1 MKMPR
6 IVLIGN
12 CQIHS
17 LAEAL
22 RFFCPRSFVK
32 IVYSWETTAEY
43 GTIDKLLNELATFD
57 YVFAHQSYD
66 GVFQHGGFDR
76 LREAFPHLIDIPVIV
91 FPAFHPDLIYLYH
104 DTATGERVG
113 VQSAIG
119 TYNSA
124 LAVFGYIHG
133 LSVDEVLGLYREDVY
148 EMLGY
153 FDFWPSSQEE
163 LLKAGRSVGI
173 PLETEFQRWTRSGC
187 FMHSINHPKAIVLI
201 DVASA
206 LLRKAA
212 ITTLNV
218 GCEHYI
224 TDNELADA
232 VWPVYEPVARRYGLK
247 GSNVFKK
254 PDYAANAGNGMRFF
268 DLRTFVDESYRSY
281 EYFPR
286 RSFRAD
292 RLDALMLTDGLRDH
306 LLAKVTS

>member
-1 MKMPR
+1 MPR

-22 RFFCPRSFVK
+22 RFYCPRSFVK
-32 IVYSWETTAEY
+32 IVYSWQTTAEY
-43 GTIDKLLNELATFD
+43 GTIDRLIDETRTFD
-57 YVFAHQSYD
+57 YVFAHPSYD
-66 GVFQHGGFDR
+66 GVLGQGGWDR
-76 LREAFPHLIDIPVIV
+76 LREAFPYLIDIPVIV
-91 FPAFHPDLIYLYH
+91 FPAFHPDLIYLY
-104 DTATGERVG
+104 TETGNGEWAG

-133 LSVDEVLGLYREDVY
+133 LTVDEVLSLYRAEVY
-148 EMLGY
+148 EALGY
-153 FDFWPSSQEE
+153 FDFWPSSQQE
-163 LLKAGRSVGI
+163 LLKTGRDVGI

-201 DVASA
+201 DVARA

-212 ITTLNV
+212 ISTSNV

-232 VWPVYEPVARRYGLK
+232 VWPVYEPIASRYGLK
-247 GSNVFKK
+247 GSNIFKK
-254 PDYAANAGNGMRFF
+254 PDYAADAGNGMRFF

-292 RLDALMLTDGLRDH
+292 RLDALMLSEGLRDR
-306 LLAKVTS
+306 LLGMVTS